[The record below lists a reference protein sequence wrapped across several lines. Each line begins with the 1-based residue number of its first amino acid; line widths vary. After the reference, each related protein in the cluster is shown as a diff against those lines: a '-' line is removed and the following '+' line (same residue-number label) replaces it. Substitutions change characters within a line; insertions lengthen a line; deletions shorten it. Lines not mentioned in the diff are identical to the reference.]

1 LGPLIAAGLATALDR
16 SQVVSAKIW
25 ADRPS
30 YTPKFSTDRFAS
42 YETPAQVEGGLM
54 QEMVSTDAFVDNVLK
69 KTEPQYGSW
78 SLDHRRQATADLRNS
93 ISIAS
98 QAEHLFVIS
107 YRTPRTDHGVVVL
120 KVVIDA
126 FTTAVQDLESGH
138 VATAQNV
145 LQGQLEATRRD
156 MNEAMTQAESYKA
169 SHGLGAGAAQADP
182 VYAQLQGQAQTKT
195 DKYLSMLAQVDD
207 AQASQNAVASIQ
219 ASIVHVVDPPAV
231 APQRI
236 TTSSPVVKY
245 PLGTFAGLVLLEAL
259 LVYVLAKRDP
269 SIRSL
274 EEIQREIGLRALGST
289 PSLSRR

>member
-1 LGPLIAAGLATALDR
+1 MAAGLAMALDR

-54 QEMVSTDAFVDNVLK
+54 QEMVNTDSFVDNVLK

-78 SLDHRRQATADLRNS
+78 SLDHRRQASVDFRNS

-98 QAEHLFVIS
+98 QAEHVFVVS
-107 YRTPRTDHGVVVL
+107 YRTPQIDHGLTVL
-120 KVVIDA
+120 KAVIDV
-126 FTTAVQDLESGH
+126 FTVAVQDLESGH

-145 LQGQLEATRRD
+145 LQGQLDATRRD
-156 MNEAMTQAESYKA
+156 MNAAVSEAQSYKA
-169 SHGLGAGAAQADP
+169 SHGLGDGAAPADP

-195 DKYLSMLAQVDD
+195 DKYLSVLAQVDD
-207 AQASQNAVASIQ
+207 AQASQNAVATIQ
-219 ASIVHVVDPPAV
+219 ASIVHVVDPPAA
-231 APQRI
+231 APQKI

-245 PLGTFAGLVLLEAL
+245 SLGTFAGLVLLEAL
-259 LVYVLAKRDP
+259 LIYVLAKRDP

-274 EEIQREIGLRALGST
+274 EEIQHEVGLRTLGST
-289 PSLSRR
+289 PALNRR